1 MTSCEI
7 VIANDMDLNIRF
19 EIGYLVQVTNIEMS
33 SLKTNNH
40 NRMEYIEYKM
50 EICGLLSKTLALLD

>member
-7 VIANDMDLNIRF
+7 VIANDMDLNNQIWNR
-19 EIGYLVQVTNIEMS
+19 NIEMS

-40 NRMEYIEYKM
+40 NRMEYKEYNM

>member
-7 VIANDMDLNIRF
+7 VIANNRF

>member
-7 VIANDMDLNIRF
+7 VIANNRF

-40 NRMEYIEYKM
+40 NRMKYIEYKM